1 MNRRP
6 EVTITFAQSLDGR
19 IATRAGVSR
28 WISGPET
35 LELAHQLRN
44 DHDAVL
50 VGVGTV
56 LADNPQLTCRLPGG
70 NSPLRVVVDSEART
84 PVSAA
89 LVQTAREHPTLL
101 FTSVRHARARAADL
115 EGHGVVVTVVDEI
128 EPGRLD
134 LSEVLAVL
142 SERGIESL
150 LVEGGARIIT
160 SMIAHDL
167 WDRLI
172 AVMAPMIIGEGTN
185 TVGDLAVVDLADAP
199 RARTV
204 RVRQAGD
211 DIVWEMER
219 RHDR

>member
-19 IATRAGVSR
+19 IATKTGVSQ

-35 LELAHQLRN
+35 LELAQELRN

-70 NSPLRVVVDSEART
+70 DSPVRVIIDSELRT
-84 PVSAA
+84 PVSSAV
-89 LVQTAREHPTLL
+89 VQTARQVPTLL
-101 FTSVRHARARAADL
+101 FTSTRHARGRAVDL
-115 EGHGVVVTVVDEI
+115 ESHGVVVLVVAET

-134 LSEVLAVL
+134 LSEVMAVL
-142 SERGIESL
+142 DDRGIKSL
-150 LVEGGARIIT
+150 LVEGGSATIT
-160 SMIAHDL
+160 SMVAAGL
-167 WDRLI
+167 WDRLF
-172 AVMAPMIIGEGTN
+172 AVMAPMIIGEGTS
-185 TVGDLAVVDLADAP
+185 TVGDLGIVDLAGAP

-204 RVRQAGD
+204 RVYQAGED
-211 DIVWEMER
+211 VVWEMER
-219 RHDR
+219 RDGR